1 MHRRSRQS
9 KERRLSTPGVVLL
22 GLLILELG
30 KVASVGAQAPVQV
43 MVDAPA
49 NGSTVGPEFTLYG
62 WASSAAGASGVDVVA
77 VYADTDGER
86 LGRFLG
92 LATYGLPR
100 PDVVAALGDP
110 GLLNTLGYEL
120 RIALG
125 PGEHRLAVYAH
136 AAGAPASEGW
146 STPAETLLTVTE
158 TSASAASASPPE
170 SRAQVVSPRA
180 AAAPGVTGGT
190 VCTTRGPSGACL
202 AYTAANGGV
211 GMVCTEQSTE
221 GECAAWGQSYTVTS
235 ACTRYGEGGQCLAF
249 GTSPAVNPPPGGVA
263 QATALCLGYNAT
275 GQCSRYSGQP
285 VPDPTTIRLTAQQAG
300 SAISLSWSALPGA
313 ATYELLRC
321 PTAQLGN
328 CSTVAQAGT
337 TSFTLSTRQN
347 YWYLVLAR
355 GADGQVLVSSNFL
368 GPL

>member
-1 MHRRSRQS
+1 
-9 KERRLSTPGVVLL
+9 
-22 GLLILELG
+22 
-30 KVASVGAQAPVQV
+30 
-43 MVDAPA
+43 
-49 NGSTVGPEFTLYG
+49 
-62 WASSAAGASGVDVVA
+62 
-77 VYADTDGER
+77 
-86 LGRFLG
+86 
-92 LATYGLPR
+92 
-100 PDVVAALGDP
+100 
-110 GLLNTLGYEL
+110 
-120 RIALG
+120 
-125 PGEHRLAVYAH
+125 
-136 AAGAPASEGW
+136 
-146 STPAETLLTVTE
+146 
-158 TSASAASASPPE
+158 
-170 SRAQVVSPRA
+170 
-180 AAAPGVTGGT
+180 
-190 VCTTRGPSGACL
+190 
-202 AYTAANGGV
+202 
-211 GMVCTEQSTE
+211 MVCTEQSTE